1 MILHRTALPDVDVLE
16 IEQIEDE
23 RGFFARLWDAGELS
37 RHALRAELSHI
48 SLSFNRRKGTLRG
61 LHYQIPPMAEAKI
74 VRCVRGA
81 VFDVA
86 VDLRESSP
94 TFKHWTGVELTAEN
108 RRALYI
114 PEGLAHGF
122 QTLADD
128 TEVMYFICG
137 EYSRE
142 HSRGVRWDDPA
153 FGIEWPEGPRTINE
167 RDRTYPDFA
176 PVHRP

>member
-1 MILHRTALPDVDVLE
+1 MMLHRTALPDVCLLE
-16 IEQIEDE
+16 IARIEDE

-37 RHALRAELSHI
+37 RHGLRADLSHV

-94 TFKHWTGVELTAEN
+94 TFTQWTGVELTADN

-153 FGIEWPEGPRTINE
+153 FGIAWPDDHRTINE

-176 PVHRP
+176 PVDRT

>member
-1 MILHRTALPDVDVLE
+1 MLVHRTALPDVYLLDLE
-16 IEQIEDE
+16 PIEDA
-23 RGFFARLWDAGELS
+23 RGFFARLWDPGELS
-37 RHALRAELSHI
+37 RHGLRTALSHV

-61 LHYQIPPMAEAKI
+61 LHYQSAPMGEAKI

-94 TFKHWTGVELTAEN
+94 TFTQWTGVELTAEN

-128 TEVMYFICG
+128 SEVMYFICG

-153 FGIEWPEGPRTINE
+153 FAIAWPDDRRTINE

-176 PVHRP
+176 TVDPT